1 MRILHTVS
9 AVLLCLLISFS
20 AAAQMKISP
29 PVSLGPYTI
38 PAGTPAYIR
47 NAINSPER
55 TAADKARDSSR
66 KPAQVLMMSG
76 IKPGDHVIEIAGFGQ
91 YYTKMLSAIVGPK
104 GKVDVY
110 DLPYTERFAGKASR
124 AFAAAHANVDY
135 HQQDYNTTTFPGNVD
150 EVFCILYYHDMII
163 QKIDT
168 AKLNAKFLAALKPG
182 GAYVIVDHKAKDGSG
197 TTYTSKLHR
206 IDVQVI
212 KDQVT
217 AAGFKLAEES
227 NILAHPE
234 DDRTKMVFDPSVR
247 GITDRALFIFRKPK

>member
-1 MRILHTVS
+1 MRILS
-9 AVLLCLLISFS
+9 AISTFLAFACISFS
-20 AAAQMKISP
+20 AAAQMAPPISE
-29 PVSLGPYTI
+29 GPYTI
-38 PAGTPAYIR
+38 PAGTPDYIVQ
-47 NAINSPER
+47 AINSPER

-66 KPAQVLMMSG
+66 KPAQVLKMSG

-91 YYTKMLSAIVGPK
+91 YYTKMLSAIVGPN

-135 HQQDYNTTTFPGNVD
+135 HQEDYNNSTFPQGVD
-150 EVFCILYYHDMII
+150 EVFCILYYHDLLLNN
-163 QKIDT
+163 IDT

-182 GAYVIVDHKAKDGSG
+182 GSYVIVDHKAKDGSG
-197 TTYTSKLHR
+197 TTFTKKLHR
-206 IDVQVI
+206 IDVQII

-234 DDRTKMVFDPSVR
+234 DDRTKMIFAPDIR
-247 GITDRALFIFRKPK
+247 GITDRALFIFRKP

>member
-1 MRILHTVS
+1 MFS
-9 AVLLCLLISFS
+9 AGLVFVFISFS
-20 AAAQMKISP
+20 AAAQMKIAP

-38 PAGTPAYIR
+38 PSGTPGYIR
-47 NAINSPER
+47 KAVESKER
-55 TAADKARDSSR
+55 TAAEKARDSSR
-66 KPAQVLMMSG
+66 KPAEVLMMSG

-124 AFAAAHANVDY
+124 AFAAAHPNVNY
-135 HQQDYNTTTFPGNVD
+135 HQEDYNNSVFPKDVD
-150 EVFCILYYHDMII
+150 EVFCILYYHDMIL

-168 AKLNAKFLAALKPG
+168 AKLNAKFLASLKPG
-182 GAYVIVDHKAKDGSG
+182 GAYVVIDHKAKDGSG
-197 TTYTSKLHR
+197 TTYTQKLHR
-206 IDVQVI
+206 IDVQII